1 MIADGVAGVRK
12 AAREQIRQGA
22 TQIKIMA
29 SGGVA
34 SPTDRID
41 NLQYSEEEIR
51 AIVDEA
57 NHAGVYVMAHAY
69 TPEAIKRCVLNGV
82 RTIEH
87 GNLMDA
93 ETAKLMHKHDVFLV
107 PTMDVYHAAA
117 KIGTAE
123 GFPQDSLAKLDR
135 VLQSAIHS
143 VQLARDAKV
152 KIGLG
157 TDLLGPN
164 AHKMQSE
171 EFNIRSKGSETAHQI
186 ISSATAINAEIIQH
200 KDKLG
205 VIKAGSFADLIV
217 VNGNPLDD
225 ISLLTGQGE
234 QLSLIMK
241 AGKIYKNKVQN
252 E

>member
-164 AHKMQSE
+164 AQ
-171 EFNIRSKGSETAHQI
+171 ISK
-186 ISSATAINAEIIQH
+186 
-200 KDKLG
+200 
-205 VIKAGSFADLIV
+205 
-217 VNGNPLDD
+217 
-225 ISLLTGQGE
+225 
-234 QLSLIMK
+234 
-241 AGKIYKNKVQN
+241 
-252 E
+252 